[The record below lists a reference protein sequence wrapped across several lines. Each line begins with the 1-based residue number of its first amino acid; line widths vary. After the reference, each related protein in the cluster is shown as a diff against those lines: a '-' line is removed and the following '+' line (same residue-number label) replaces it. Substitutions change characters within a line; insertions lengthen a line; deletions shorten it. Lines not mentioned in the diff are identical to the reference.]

1 MNDARKTSTLNLD
14 DTTRKGLR
22 LFAAEHGLRGMSTV
36 ITAILDRFKDESGE
50 LDRRK
55 IQSFLDGKS
64 GELK

>member
-14 DTTRKGLR
+14 DATRKGLR

-36 ITAILDRFKDESGE
+36 ITTILDRFKDESGE